1 MSPPII
7 LCTLKTAPRKQR
19 AWDIVDIREASPTP
33 VYYEPDLEVI
43 RISPESI
50 TGQYIFDMHTEYHCR
65 KALHAA
71 RLRLLHEIKKD
82 RYNVLLGE
90 GWKLTQMRKGN
101 LLRIMV
107 VYSGRPAV
115 ASGDVHGRMPPFL
128 DLLDENRGI

>member
-19 AWDIVDIREASPTP
+19 AWDIVDIKEASPTP
-33 VYYEPDLEVI
+33 VYYEHDLEVM
-43 RISPESI
+43 RMSPQSI
-50 TGQYIFDMHTEYHCR
+50 TGQYVFDMRTEYQCR

-71 RLRLLHEIKKD
+71 RIQLLHEIKKD

-101 LLRIMV
+101 LLRIAV

-115 ASGDVHGRMPPFL
+115 ASGEVHRRVPPFME
-128 DLLDENRGI
+128 LLGDN